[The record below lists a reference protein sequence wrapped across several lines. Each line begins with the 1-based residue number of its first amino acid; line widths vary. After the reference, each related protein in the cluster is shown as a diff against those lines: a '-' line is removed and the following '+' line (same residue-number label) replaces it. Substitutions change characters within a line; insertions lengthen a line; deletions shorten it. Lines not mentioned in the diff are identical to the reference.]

1 LKTLPVW
8 RGFLFSAC
16 LEAGFTARYIRPATL
31 QIGNAVNICFGI
43 IVWKNRVRVRT
54 TLEGQ
59 NENERERVRI
69 EQDQNKSE
77 SDEAGNRFKVSRN
90 R

>member
-1 LKTLPVW
+1 M
-8 RGFLFSAC
+8 
-16 LEAGFTARYIRPATL
+16 
-31 QIGNAVNICFGI
+31 
-43 IVWKNRVRVRT
+43 RVRT

-77 SDEAGNRFKVSRN
+77 SDEAGNRIIIEQKRMKNDCLTPAGPPAPAFPPAEALEAGTVQG
-90 R
+90 

>member
-1 LKTLPVW
+1 M
-8 RGFLFSAC
+8 
-16 LEAGFTARYIRPATL
+16 
-31 QIGNAVNICFGI
+31 
-43 IVWKNRVRVRT
+43 RVRT